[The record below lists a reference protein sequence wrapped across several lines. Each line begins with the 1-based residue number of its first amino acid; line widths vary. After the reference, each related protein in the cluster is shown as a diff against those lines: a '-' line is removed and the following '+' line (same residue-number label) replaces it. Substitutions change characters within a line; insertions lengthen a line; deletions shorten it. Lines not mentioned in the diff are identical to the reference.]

1 MTAITG
7 IYIALG
13 VLFAIV
19 IIEFSMLMNFRH
31 KIKRQKRRYDH
42 LLRGSNP
49 DVNIEE
55 LILSLNEQIESSNKQ
70 LRNIDQRSMDTKDT
84 SMGAV
89 SKMATVFYNAFE
101 GQTNNLSFS
110 LCMLD
115 SYHNG
120 VILTNLYSQDGS
132 NTYLKEIIRGES
144 KTILSKDEKDCLNK
158 AKN

>member
-1 MTAITG
+1 MTG
-7 IYIALG
+7 IYVGLG
-13 VLFAIV
+13 VLAVLVIV
-19 IIEFSMLMNFRH
+19 ELSMIMNLSQRV
-31 KIKRQKRRYDH
+31 KRQKRRYDH

-49 DVNIEE
+49 DINMEE
-55 LILSLNEQIESSNKQ
+55 LILSLNDQIETSNKQ

-89 SKMATVFYNAFE
+89 SKMAVVHYDAFE
-101 GQTNNLSFS
+101 GQTNSLSFS

-120 VILTNLYSQDGS
+120 FILTNLYSSEGS
-132 NTYLKEIIRGES
+132 NIYLKEINRGES
-144 KTILSKDEKDCLNK
+144 KIILSKDEKDCLDK

>member
-1 MTAITG
+1 MVG
-7 IYIALG
+7 IYIGLG
-13 VLFAIV
+13 ILSVLAIY
-19 IIEFSMLMNFRH
+19 ELSMILSMNH

-42 LLRGSNP
+42 LLRGTNP

-55 LILSLNEQIESSNKQ
+55 LILALNDQIESSNKQ
-70 LRNIDQRSMDTKDT
+70 LRNIEQRSMDTKDT

-89 SKMATVFYNAFE
+89 SKMAVVHYDAFE
-101 GQTNNLSFS
+101 GQTNCLSFS

-120 VILTNLYSQDGS
+120 FILTNLYSQDGS
-132 NTYLKEIIRGES
+132 NTYLKEIYRGDS
-144 KTILSKDEKDCLNK
+144 KTNLSSNEKDCLDK